1 MGNAEARPWRILAAL
16 LSPKIPRRPALS
28 IAVAQGLSA
37 EQLAELFADTFA
49 PPSVCPVDVG
59 EMPAR
64 LPLRLEFLQVALSS
78 RRTFDEIKQTAITA
92 PEPFTSPLSCAWLA
106 VVLIGL
112 FVIVTVILTLCYTFK
127 KGRPPLPTS
136 PPVLHVTTPSQ
147 ESGSQYIT
155 VANNSVASSDRDDGT
170 SSSHVT

>member
-1 MGNAEARPWRILAAL
+1 MAV
-16 LSPKIPRRPALS
+16 RRVS
-28 IAVAQGLSA
+28 IGGYVANDDTDTQGQRS
-37 EQLAELFADTFA
+37 T
-49 PPSVCPVDVG
+49 G
-59 EMPAR
+59 IK
-64 LPLRLEFLQVALSS
+64 
-78 RRTFDEIKQTAITA
+78 RRTITFDEIKQTAITA

-170 SSSHVT
+170 TSSHVT